1 MNVAAVVVSIVGII
15 IVLLWAWYRLKDA
28 KQGDIVELVDG
39 YRVEYSVAAWRIVAL
54 LFGLVLLLL
63 MGLLV

>member
-1 MNVAAVVVSIVGII
+1 MV
-15 IVLLWAWYRLKDA
+15 RLKDA